1 MQVPHGNS
9 PELVLSP
16 VSVKDSGFYICRVNS
31 ESSFMFS
38 RWARLEV
45 CELQDT
51 AHGEWQKPLL
61 KVPSC
66 FLKALGSL
74 LLCLGCLTLPFLFTS
89 FSFFLRELN
98 GFAWKQV
105 VHLYSASATKPDSG
119 GCFGTRMWS
128 CWKPNSSLP
137 MVQKWISFGK
147 WEQKCLHSKLLQ
159 WASLGS

>member
-1 MQVPHGNS
+1 MQIPHGNS

-51 AHGEWQKPLL
+51 PLPHGEWQKCLL

-74 LLCLGCLTLPFLFTS
+74 LLSLGCLILPFLVTS
-89 FSFFLRELN
+89 LSFFK
-98 GFAWKQV
+98 GA
-105 VHLYSASATKPDSG
+105 
-119 GCFGTRMWS
+119 
-128 CWKPNSSLP
+128 
-137 MVQKWISFGK
+137 
-147 WEQKCLHSKLLQ
+147 
-159 WASLGS
+159 